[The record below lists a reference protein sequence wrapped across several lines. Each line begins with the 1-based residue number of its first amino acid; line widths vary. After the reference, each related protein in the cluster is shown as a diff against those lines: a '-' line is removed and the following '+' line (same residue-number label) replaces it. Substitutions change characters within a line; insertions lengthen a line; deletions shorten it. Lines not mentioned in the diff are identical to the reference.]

1 MGVAIQSPAMDRGV
15 LRILDANLNRAREGL
30 RVVEDYAR
38 MVLNDDGL
46 TLRIKDFRHRIAA
59 LAESIGPLSMLAERD
74 TPGDVGTRISTDDEN
89 HREGPAQ
96 IARAALK
103 RVGEAL
109 RCIEEYSKIDHSS
122 AAGGAEKLRY
132 ELYSIEQDA
141 LLSCPRRQRLSR
153 ARLHVLITASLC
165 RGDWIEVCR
174 RVLAGGAEI
183 LQLREKDL
191 PDCELLSRARTLRE
205 ITRAQNALLIIN
217 DRPDIARLADADG
230 VHVGAHDLPIAAAR
244 QIAGPTMLVGKSTH
258 SVDEARAAIAEAPD
272 YIAVGPMFRSPT
284 KPDAPVQ
291 GPSLLAEVAAMTD
304 LPIVAIGGV
313 TVQNIARLRAPRPC
327 AVAVS
332 SAAIADADPEAAV
345 RGLLTALRSEP
356 LIT

>member
-1 MGVAIQSPAMDRGV
+1 
-15 LRILDANLNRAREGL
+15 
-30 RVVEDYAR
+30 

-46 TLRIKDFRHRIAA
+46 TARIKDFRHSIAA
-59 LAESIGPLSMLAERD
+59 LADSIGPHSMLAARD
-74 TPGDVGTRISTDDEN
+74 TPGDVGTRISVADEQF
-89 HREGPAQ
+89 RENPARV
-96 IARAALK
+96 ATAALK

-109 RCIEEYSKIDHSS
+109 RCIEEFSKIECLS
-122 AAGGAEKLRY
+122 AATGAEKLRY

-141 LLSCPRRQRLSR
+141 LLTCPRRQRLSR
-153 ARLHVLITASLC
+153 ARLHVLVTASLC
-165 RGDWIEVCR
+165 RGDWLDVCH
-174 RVLAGGAEI
+174 RVLAGGAEV

-191 PDCELLSRARTLRE
+191 PDCELLARARTMRE
-205 ITRAQNALLIIN
+205 ITRAHNALLIIN

-230 VHVGAHDLPIAAAR
+230 VHVGALDLPVVAVR

-258 SVDEARAAIAEAPD
+258 SVDDARAAIAEAPD

-284 KPDAPVQ
+284 KPDVPVQ
-291 GPSLLAEVAAMTD
+291 GPSLLAEVAVLTD

-313 TVQNIARLRAPRPC
+313 TAQNMDRLRAPRHF

-332 SAAIADADPEAAV
+332 SAVIGAADPEAAV
-345 RGLLTALRSEP
+345 RGLLTALPRDP